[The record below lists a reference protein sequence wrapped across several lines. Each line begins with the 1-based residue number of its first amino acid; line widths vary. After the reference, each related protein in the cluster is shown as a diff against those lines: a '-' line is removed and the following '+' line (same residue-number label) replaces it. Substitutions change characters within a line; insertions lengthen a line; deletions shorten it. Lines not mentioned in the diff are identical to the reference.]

1 MIDLQNEILNCL
13 AVYKIDT
20 NQIYSITTNNGTNVI
35 KASKLIENEL
45 IKVLN
50 VRGKL
55 CIDFLN
61 DNGRLTVEPGTI
73 VLQNL
78 PDCVIQVNLLL
89 TWSSVITA
97 LRISP

>member
-13 AVYKIDT
+13 AAYKIDI
-20 NQIYSITTNNGTNVI
+20 NEIYSITTNNGANVI